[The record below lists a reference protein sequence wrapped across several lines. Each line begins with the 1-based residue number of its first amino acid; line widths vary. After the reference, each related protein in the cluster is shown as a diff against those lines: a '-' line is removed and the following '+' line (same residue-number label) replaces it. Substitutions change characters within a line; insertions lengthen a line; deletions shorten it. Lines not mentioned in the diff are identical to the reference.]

1 MLKKGGQVI
10 ENIKK
15 VDKPIINSLNKPPI
29 LNKENQSME
38 YFVFS
43 NNLLFKK
50 LINENLSLIDIYK
63 KLRKLNFVLI
73 FLIGRIRGPTGS

>member
-15 VDKPIINSLNKPPI
+15 VDKPIINLLNKPPI

-38 YFVFS
+38 YFGFS
-43 NNLLFKK
+43 DNLLFKK
-50 LINENLSLIDIYK
+50 LINENLNFIDIYK
-63 KLRKLNFVLI
+63 KLRKLKNIFIFNLI
-73 FLIGRIRGPTGS
+73 CRRIL